1 MSGEGYNV
9 RLSPFG
15 FFRDGVAGLEPAGV
29 VSTEI
34 EGVLTK
40 EVFLLSINIALAYPP
55 RTGFE
60 LLFF

>member
-15 FFRDGVAGLEPAGV
+15 VLRDGVAGLDPAGV

-40 EVFLLSINIALAYPP
+40 EVLGLMLRVSLLRL
-55 RTGFE
+55 
-60 LLFF
+60 